1 MDLNP
6 RLICALHVYPV
17 SRPWLLGTYASPSR
31 LHPFVPRHPSSPSSS
46 RVVNGHICLRKWM
59 DHCVLPCEMT
69 LFSPSFFTEQ
79 QQVLRQWDQQ
89 TMVSGV
95 ASVRTSRPHSACP
108 TALRRYIFIWC
119 EHLPCLV
126 YINRSST
133 CFGLSTTTH
142 IPKVCSKRTVVQ
154 LIPSE
159 TTCKVHELPLISPHC
174 WHRFASCLKAA

>member
-1 MDLNP
+1 MHLNP
-6 RLICALHVYPV
+6 RLICALDVYPV
-17 SRPWLLGTYASPSR
+17 SRPWLLGTYASLPR

-46 RVVNGHICLRKWM
+46 RVVNGHIFLRKWM

-119 EHLPCLV
+119 KHLPYFFTSVSVPCV
-126 YINRSST
+126 HRSST

-159 TTCKVHELPLISPHC
+159 TTCEVH
-174 WHRFASCLKAA
+174 